1 MPWCLNPDCANPQN
15 PDGIKFCQ
23 NCGTELIPLLR
34 GHYRVVNVLSTEGG
48 FGRTYLAEDIDKL
61 DEKCVV
67 KQFAPKLQGTSG
79 LKKAI
84 ELFQEEAKRL
94 QQLGEHRQIPQL
106 FAYFEEENNLY
117 LVQEYIDGQN
127 LSQELKSQSRYSES
141 KIRQFLIDLLPV
153 LKFIHECDVIHRDIK
168 PQNIIRRHS
177 DQRLFLIDFGASKQ
191 LTATVHNSIGTTI
204 GSHGYSPI
212 EQMQGGEA
220 YPASDLFSLGAT
232 CFHLLTGVVPYQL
245 WMHQGYSWVSSWQK
259 YLQEPVSS
267 KLVEILNK
275 LLQIDY
281 HQRYQ
286 SADEVIK
293 DLAPQPAVGIAAT
306 STLLIPPPTPSTP
319 SSVAKAQLP
328 QAVPATRIPRIQIP
342 PTQPPVSQTQRQKHR
357 HLLLLGAVVALLGL
371 GGIIYLQ
378 YNLFANNN
386 NSKKTD
392 INPTSIPNNT
402 PLITT
407 GINQTQNNQS
417 NQENTYTAQVLKKH
431 SSAVNSVAINTNN
444 TMLASGSGDKSI
456 KIWNLGTGEVV
467 RTLEGHSDW
476 VWSVAFSPESQILAS
491 SSRDKRII
499 LWDIATGKKIR
510 ILQGHTDGVP
520 SIAISRDGKA
530 LVSGSRDNTIKI
542 WELQTGQQVKTLKGH
557 IDSINSVAISPDNT
571 TIVSGGS
578 DKTVKLWNP
587 VTGEVIKT
595 LKGHKAAVVSVAI
608 SPDGKTLASAS
619 VDKNVKLWDMTTGK
633 EIHTFVG
640 HSEAVVS
647 VAFRP
652 DGKVLASGS
661 FDGTIK
667 LWNLETKQAI
677 TTLKQDSAY
686 VYSVRFSPDG
696 KTLASGRADTS
707 INIWNL
713 SQ

>member
-61 DEKCVV
+61 NEKCVV

-127 LSQELKSQSRYSES
+127 LSQELKSQSKYSES
-141 KIRQFLIDLLPV
+141 KIRQFLIDVLPV
-153 LKFIHECDVIHRDIK
+153 LKFIHGCDVIHRDIK

-191 LTATVHNSIGTTI
+191 LTATVQNSIGTTI

-232 CFHLLTGVVPYQL
+232 CFHLLTGIVPYQL

-259 YLQEPVSS
+259 HLQEPVSN
-267 KLVEILNK
+267 KLVEILDK
-275 LLQIDY
+275 LLQID
-281 HQRYQ
+281 HHKRYQ

-293 DLAPQPAVGIAAT
+293 DLAPQPALGIAAT
-306 STLLIPPPTPSTP
+306 TTLLIPPPTPSAI
-319 SSVAKAQLP
+319 AKAQFP
-328 QAVPATRIPRIQIP
+328 QAVPATKIPPIQIP
-342 PTQPPVSQTQRQKHR
+342 PTQPPVSQVSKQKHR
-357 HLLLLGAVVALLGL
+357 YLLLLGTVVALFGL
-371 GGIIYLQ
+371 FGIIYMQ

-386 NSKKTD
+386 NPKKTN
-392 INPTSIPNNT
+392 INPNPVPNNT
-402 PLITT
+402 PSIKT
-407 GINQTQNNQS
+407 GINQTQNNQRT
-417 NQENTYTAQVLKKH
+417 TYIAQVLKQH
-431 SSAVNSVAINTNN
+431 SSAVNSVAINANN
-444 TMLASGSGDKSI
+444 TMLASGSGDKSV
-456 KIWNLGTGEVV
+456 KIWNLQTGEVV

-476 VWSVAFSPESQILAS
+476 VWSVAFSPDSQILAS

-510 ILQGHTDGVP
+510 TLQGHTDGVP

-619 VDKNVKLWDMTTGK
+619 VDKNVKLWDMTTGE

-640 HSEAVVS
+640 HSEPVVS

-677 TTLKQDSAY
+677 TTLRQDSAY